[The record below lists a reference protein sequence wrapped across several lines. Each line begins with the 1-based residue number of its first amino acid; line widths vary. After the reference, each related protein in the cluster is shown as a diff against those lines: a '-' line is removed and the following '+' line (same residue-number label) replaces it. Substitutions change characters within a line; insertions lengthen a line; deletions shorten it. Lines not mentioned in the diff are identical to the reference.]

1 VHYLEVD
8 PMEDVPIFP
17 LIFAAIVVGCIGYET
32 RRRRDRLR
40 QIFNVFDKQESN
52 VAEAL
57 EAMVK
62 SGQLKP
68 YVPAV
73 SA

>member
-1 VHYLEVD
+1 
-8 PMEDVPIFP
+8 MEDVPLFP
-17 LIFAAIVVGCIGYET
+17 LIIGAILVATVGYET

-40 QIFNVFDKQESN
+40 QIFNVFDKEESK

-57 EAMVK
+57 ETMVK

-68 YVPAV
+68 YTPGVPA
-73 SA
+73 

>member
-1 VHYLEVD
+1 
-8 PMEDVPIFP
+8 MEDVPIFS
-17 LIFAAIVVGCIGYET
+17 LIIGAILIATVGYET

-40 QIFNVFDKQESN
+40 QIFNTFDKQESK

-57 EAMVK
+57 EIMVK

-68 YVPAV
+68 YVHV
-73 SA
+73 S

>member
-1 VHYLEVD
+1 
-8 PMEDVPIFP
+8 MEDVPLFP
-17 LIFAAIVVGCIGYET
+17 LVLGAILVACVGYET

-40 QIFNVFDKQESN
+40 RIFNVFDKQESK

-57 EAMVK
+57 ETMVRN
-62 SGQLKP
+62 GELKP
-68 YVPAV
+68 YMAGG

>member
-1 VHYLEVD
+1 
-8 PMEDVPIFP
+8 MEDVPLVP
-17 LIFAAIVVGCIGYET
+17 LVIGVLLVACVGYET

-40 QIFNVFDKQESN
+40 EIFNLFDKQESK

-57 EAMVK
+57 ETMVR

-68 YVPAV
+68 YMPAV

>member
-1 VHYLEVD
+1 
-8 PMEDVPIFP
+8 MEDVPLFP
-17 LIFAAIVVGCIGYET
+17 IVVGAILVASLGYET

-40 QIFNVFDKQESN
+40 QIFNLFDRKESK

-57 EAMVK
+57 EAMVR

-68 YVPAV
+68 YIPVGPA
-73 SA
+73 

>member
-1 VHYLEVD
+1 
-8 PMEDVPIFP
+8 MEDVPLFP
-17 LIFAAIVVGCIGYET
+17 LVIGAILVGCLGYET

-40 QIFNVFDKQESN
+40 QIFNVFDKKESK
-52 VAEAL
+52 VADAL

-68 YVPAV
+68 YIPGVPA
-73 SA
+73 

>member
-1 VHYLEVD
+1 
-8 PMEDVPIFP
+8 MEDVPLFP
-17 LIFAAIVVGCIGYET
+17 LVIGAILVACLGYET

-40 QIFNVFDKQESN
+40 QIFNVFDKKESK
-52 VAEAL
+52 VADAL

-68 YVPAV
+68 YIPVAPA
-73 SA
+73 

>member
-1 VHYLEVD
+1 
-8 PMEDVPIFP
+8 MEDVPFLP
-17 LIFAAIVVGCIGYET
+17 LIVGAILVASVGYET

-40 QIFNVFDKQESN
+40 QIFNVFDKKESK

-57 EAMVK
+57 EIMVK

-68 YVPAV
+68 YVAAA

>member
-1 VHYLEVD
+1 
-8 PMEDVPIFP
+8 MEDVPLFP
-17 LIFAAIVVGCIGYET
+17 LAIGAILVACLGYET

-40 QIFNVFDKQESN
+40 QIFNVFDKKESK

-57 EAMVK
+57 EAMVR

-68 YVPAV
+68 YIPGG

>member
-1 VHYLEVD
+1 
-8 PMEDVPIFP
+8 MEDMPLVP
-17 LIFAAIVVGCIGYET
+17 LIIGAILVATVGYET

-40 QIFNVFDKQESN
+40 QIFNVFDKKESK

-62 SGQLKP
+62 NGQLKP
-68 YVPAV
+68 YIPVVPA
-73 SA
+73 

>member
-1 VHYLEVD
+1 
-8 PMEDVPIFP
+8 MEDVPIVP
-17 LIFAAIVVGCIGYET
+17 LLVGAILVASLGYET

-40 QIFNVFDKQESN
+40 QVFNLFDKKESK

-57 EAMVK
+57 ESMVR

-68 YVPAV
+68 YIPGVPA
-73 SA
+73 

>member
-1 VHYLEVD
+1 
-8 PMEDVPIFP
+8 MEDVPVFP
-17 LIFAAIVVGCIGYET
+17 LLIGAILVASVGYET

-40 QIFNVFDKQESN
+40 QIFNVFDRKESK

-68 YVPAV
+68 YIPGV

>member
-1 VHYLEVD
+1 
-8 PMEDVPIFP
+8 MEDVPLVP
-17 LIFAAIVVGCIGYET
+17 LVLGAILVACLGYET

-40 QIFNVFDKQESN
+40 QIFNVFDRKESK

-62 SGQLKP
+62 GGQLKP
-68 YVPAV
+68 YIPGG

>member
-1 VHYLEVD
+1 V
-8 PMEDVPIFP
+8 
-17 LIFAAIVVGCIGYET
+17 GYET

-40 QIFNVFDKQESN
+40 QVFNLFDRKESK

-62 SGQLKP
+62 NGQLKP
-68 YVPAV
+68 YIPVVPA
-73 SA
+73 